1 MDARVKTSRSSLARV
16 EALEDGKQLL
26 GALDVRV
33 RFLGSEAL
41 NRMDLSPGDGDR
53 VHARRLRG
61 AHVEGRVADVG
72 RVRGTS
78 IEQLERFEDGVGS
91 RLVALR
97 VVGADH
103 DVEVR
108 PDAEPV

>member
-1 MDARVKTSRSSLARV
+1 MRSGIALIVRRLGVTSSPWTPSPQYEMDARVKTSRSSLARV

-72 RVRGTS
+72 RVGGTS
-78 IEQLERFEDGVGS
+78 
-91 RLVALR
+91 
-97 VVGADH
+97 
-103 DVEVR
+103 
-108 PDAEPV
+108 